1 MMVVQIHHP
10 CWEIHIVV
18 IPCHLAK
25 SLQATTSSF
34 IFILML
40 KSLELD
46 SNWNMMQQVRSHT
59 KYYVSRTRKRTR
71 KFLLSY
77 KCQLIFIGMK
87 IFFSFFEKTNSK
99 LLTQKNLIFQLR
111 QFSIFFH
118 QNFMY

>member
-1 MMVVQIHHP
+1 M
-10 CWEIHIVV
+10 V

-46 SNWNMMQQVRSHT
+46 SNWNIMQQVRSHT

-71 KFLLSY
+71 KFFLSY

-87 IFFSFFEKTNSK
+87 IFFFKYKTIVSISALSFAHSDPDPNLSSVQWF
-99 LLTQKNLIFQLR
+99 LLVALYSNLNPVAV
-111 QFSIFFH
+111 ST
-118 QNFMY
+118 